1 MLSDYLSDFLSGS
14 LDCFVCFYEYYA
26 FVTLDVS
33 VCIVNFEL
41 LLKKSAEIFYFILL
55 LVVCACGWSRI
66 GRNEEIFMKC

>member
-1 MLSDYLSDFLSGS
+1 ML
-14 LDCFVCFYEYYA
+14 CVFYEYYA

-66 GRNEEIFMKC
+66 EENEEIFMKC